1 MYKNLIGGKSINIID
16 NTIRSTLKTN
26 NVKNYAKKK
35 YFYHNNTYELTKLD
49 DLFLLAKNN
58 YYKKLLNKKI
68 KTSWNIKFYI
78 YKNLNLNK
86 KKQINKNKSI
96 FLKKY
101 EINFNN
107 KNINKN
113 TNLSCYLDASLFYG
127 LLKRK
132 YIWNSAV
139 SGSVILYKRHPN
151 IFDPNVTF
159 SLNYLNS

>member
-68 KTSWNIKFYI
+68 KTS
-78 YKNLNLNK
+78 
-86 KKQINKNKSI
+86 
-96 FLKKY
+96 
-101 EINFNN
+101 
-107 KNINKN
+107 
-113 TNLSCYLDASLFYG
+113 
-127 LLKRK
+127 
-132 YIWNSAV
+132 
-139 SGSVILYKRHPN
+139 
-151 IFDPNVTF
+151 
-159 SLNYLNS
+159 